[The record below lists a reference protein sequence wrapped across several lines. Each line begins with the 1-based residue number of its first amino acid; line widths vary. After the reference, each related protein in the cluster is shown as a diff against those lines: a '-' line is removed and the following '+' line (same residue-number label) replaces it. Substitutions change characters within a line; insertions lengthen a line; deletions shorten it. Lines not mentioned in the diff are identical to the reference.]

1 MRNFSKTFIYA
12 LLIFVLLSGTY
23 ALIQS
28 GFQERKEVSLSELVR
43 EINEGGV
50 ERITVEEDTLTIR
63 LKDGSEQ
70 RSRKEAEAGLSETLA
85 NYGVEPAK
93 LASVTIEIKALAGL
107 GYWLGVILPFL
118 APLLLIGFFIWW
130 TARQVQRGSMQAFS
144 FGQSRARLVTPEN
157 TRERVLF
164 RDVAGVKE
172 AKEELREI
180 VDFLKS
186 PKKFFDI
193 GARIPRGVLLMGAPG
208 TGKTML
214 ARAVAGEANVPFFHI
229 SGSEFVEMFVGVG
242 ASRVRDL
249 FKVAKKSAPA
259 IIFIDE
265 IDAVG
270 RHRGAGLG
278 GGHDERE
285 QTLNQILVELDGFET
300 NESVIVVAATNR
312 PDVLDPALL
321 RPGRFDRRVVLDLP
335 DISDREEIL
344 KIHAKSKSWDRD
356 VHLRVVAERT
366 PGFSGADLANVV
378 NEAAILAA
386 RSGRKSIAQS
396 DLVASIE
403 KVMLGPERKS
413 HILTP
418 SEKEIVA
425 YHEAGHALVAASLKH
440 TDPVHKISIV
450 ARGRAGGH
458 TWKLPSEDRHLFSRS
473 YFFDEIAVAMGGY
486 AAEKMVFDEI
496 TTGPHNDLEHA
507 SDIARDLVTRYGMSE
522 KLGPAVFGERQELVF
537 LGKEIGTEKNYSEEV
552 AQLIDRE
559 VRKIINTALK
569 RAREVIVSRR
579 AKLEAIAKRLMEK
592 ETIEREEFEVLMA
605 AV

>member
-70 RSRKEAEAGLSETLA
+70 RSRKEAEAGFSETLA

-242 ASRVRDL
+242 A
-249 FKVAKKSAPA
+249 
-259 IIFIDE
+259 
-265 IDAVG
+265 
-270 RHRGAGLG
+270 
-278 GGHDERE
+278 
-285 QTLNQILVELDGFET
+285 
-300 NESVIVVAATNR
+300 
-312 PDVLDPALL
+312 
-321 RPGRFDRRVVLDLP
+321 
-335 DISDREEIL
+335 
-344 KIHAKSKSWDRD
+344 
-356 VHLRVVAERT
+356 
-366 PGFSGADLANVV
+366 
-378 NEAAILAA
+378 
-386 RSGRKSIAQS
+386 
-396 DLVASIE
+396 
-403 KVMLGPERKS
+403 
-413 HILTP
+413 
-418 SEKEIVA
+418 
-425 YHEAGHALVAASLKH
+425 
-440 TDPVHKISIV
+440 
-450 ARGRAGGH
+450 
-458 TWKLPSEDRHLFSRS
+458 
-473 YFFDEIAVAMGGY
+473 
-486 AAEKMVFDEI
+486 
-496 TTGPHNDLEHA
+496 
-507 SDIARDLVTRYGMSE
+507 
-522 KLGPAVFGERQELVF
+522 
-537 LGKEIGTEKNYSEEV
+537 
-552 AQLIDRE
+552 
-559 VRKIINTALK
+559 
-569 RAREVIVSRR
+569 
-579 AKLEAIAKRLMEK
+579 
-592 ETIEREEFEVLMA
+592 
-605 AV
+605 